1 MRRVTEEEWHHAEVP
16 GTVYTDLLRN
26 GEIQDPFWKD
36 NEDAACALMNEDYEY
51 ECRFAPE
58 GKLLSNR
65 KKILRFEGLD
75 TLAAVYLN
83 GSLLGETCNM
93 HRTWEYEIT
102 DLLREKE
109 NILRV
114 VFYSPLKFIAQAYRK
129 YGNIGNEDTYE
140 GFMHLRKAHYM
151 FGWDWGAHLPDAG
164 IFRKVYILGIQ
175 EGKIDG
181 VYIRQKH
188 EEGKVTLYFEA
199 EASQGEIS
207 GRRWTA
213 AVSSPQG
220 ERYSTELGNDGRGE
234 LIIEN
239 PRLWWPNGLG
249 EQPLYEAE
257 VVLESGGEICDVWK
271 KKIGLRTMTVRRE
284 KDQWG
289 ESFAHEVNGV
299 CFFAMGADYIPEDH
313 LLGRRSKER
322 TRKLLEDCR

>member
-1 MRRVTEEEWHHAEVP
+1 MEYR
-16 GTVYTDLLRN
+16 D
-26 GEIQDPFWKD
+26 
-36 NEDAACALMNEDYEY
+36 EDYEY

-164 IFRKVYILGIQ
+164 IFRKVYILRI
-175 EGKIDG
+175 
-181 VYIRQKH
+181 
-188 EEGKVTLYFEA
+188 VTADFCLLM
-199 EASQGEIS
+199 S
-207 GRRWTA
+207 R
-213 AVSSPQG
+213 
-220 ERYSTELGNDGRGE
+220 N
-234 LIIEN
+234 IIIN
-239 PRLWWPNGLG
+239 
-249 EQPLYEAE
+249 
-257 VVLESGGEICDVWK
+257 
-271 KKIGLRTMTVRRE
+271 
-284 KDQWG
+284 
-289 ESFAHEVNGV
+289 
-299 CFFAMGADYIPEDH
+299 
-313 LLGRRSKER
+313 
-322 TRKLLEDCR
+322 